1 MADRTDK
8 AIPENTYKLRAREPG
23 AFRARWSPRGALSRA
38 PVFARRDRSLLD
50 WFGRA
55 PRTGL
60 ALLALF
66 GLLMPAAMGAPTPRP
81 TAAPTPAPATA
92 PAAAT
97 SPAAAKSPAAAP
109 IVVDVSVTGNTH
121 VPTERILSVVQT
133 KVGEPF
139 DPAVVTNDLRAIND
153 LGYFAD
159 QAPPVIKQR
168 PDGVAV
174 TFRVVENPVVTSIRF
189 QGNKTVSADT
199 LSALMDTAPGQVFNL
214 KTYQEDVLKINSY
227 YDKIGYGGQVPS
239 HVVDVNIDTNGV
251 LTLTIQ
257 EGLTVRHIV
266 IVQPPDADPVLPAR
280 LITQALVT
288 KEGSTYS
295 EAQRDKD
302 VDKLKDLYKK
312 YDLTIGDFE
321 AGIDPATVDTKA
333 GTADVRY
340 AISVA
345 RVGAVEVTG
354 NTTTHDDV
362 IRRELRL
369 KPGALVTDSGVR
381 NDYNRLNNLGFFEK
395 VDVTSNPGPDPKKPA
410 YVTLKWTVKEQRT
423 GTAQIGAGYSGGLTG
438 TGLTGNIS
446 YSQNNINGTGNG
458 ASVRLEKGAQIGD
471 AQLSFSVPY
480 LGNTEKS
487 NRYSLSATVFT
498 QAQTNFYPVYLATP
512 APAPGITATPI
523 PAGQPIPVSIV
534 PANPTS
540 FVQESGVAATYKTAS
555 TGFSTVVGRRFS
567 DFLRG
572 SVAANIQSVQA
583 TASVPAPFFFPTA
596 QNLNPL
602 ALATANPIGGTSS
615 ASSAIGITAPSLA
628 QINSTQP
635 YALHSVTFGLGY
647 DTRDD
652 IQNPR
657 YGWNTSISDEVS
669 STGIGSAFNYS
680 QITFDVSRFFPVLK
694 KATFGA
700 HVKYGVTAGAIP
712 VNKLYTFSDQELRG
726 YTNPFYG
733 TNEALVQMELRYPLT
748 ADRKVSIVLFGDDG
762 AMRIVG
768 GRQLNSDNTT
778 TDLNAFTWHADAG
791 VGVRFDIPQLGLRTL
806 RLDYAKGAL
815 GSHIS
820 FGIGQAF

>member
-1 MADRTDK
+1 
-8 AIPENTYKLRAREPG
+8 
-23 AFRARWSPRGALSRA
+23 
-38 PVFARRDRSLLD
+38 
-50 WFGRA
+50 
-55 PRTGL
+55 
-60 ALLALF
+60 
-66 GLLMPAAMGAPTPRP
+66 MPAAVGAPTPSP
-81 TAAPTPAPATA
+81 AAAPTPAPA
-92 PAAAT
+92 AA
-97 SPAAAKSPAAAP
+97 SSPAAAP
-109 IVVDVSVTGNTH
+109 NVVDVSVTGNTH

-153 LGYFAD
+153 LGFFAD
-159 QAPPVIKQR
+159 QAPPVIRQR
-168 PDGVAV
+168 PDGVSV

-199 LSALMDTAPGQVFNL
+199 LTALMDTASGQVFNL

-239 HVVDVNIDTNGV
+239 HVTDVNIDTSGV

-257 EGLTVRHIV
+257 EGLTVRRIIIV
-266 IVQPPDADPVLPAR
+266 PPPDADPVLPPR
-280 LITQALVT
+280 VIMQALVT
-288 KEGSTYS
+288 KEGSSYS
-295 EAQRDKD
+295 ESQRDKD
-302 VDKLKDLYKK
+302 VDKLKELYKK

-345 RVGAVEVTG
+345 RVGAIEITG

-395 VDVTSNPGPDPKKPA
+395 VDVTSNPGPDPKKPS

-458 ASVRLEKGAQIGD
+458 ASLRLEKGSQIDAQI
-471 AQLSFSVPY
+471 SFSVPY
-480 LGNTEKS
+480 LGSTEKS
-487 NRYSLSATVFT
+487 NKYSLSATVFT
-498 QAQTNFYPVYLATP
+498 QAQTNYYPVYDATP

-523 PAGQPIPVSIV
+523 PAGQPIPVAIV
-534 PANPTS
+534 PGNPTS
-540 FVQESGVAATYKTAS
+540 FVQESGVAATYRTAS
-555 TGFSTVVGRRFS
+555 TGFSAVLGRRFS
-567 DFLRG
+567 DYLRG
-572 SVAANIQSVQA
+572 SIGANVQSVQA
-583 TASVPAPFFFPTA
+583 TASVPAPFFFPAA

-602 ALATANPIGGTSS
+602 SLATASPVGGTSS
-615 ASSAIGITAPSLA
+615 ASSAIGISAPSLA

-635 YALHSVTFGLGY
+635 YALHSFVFGVGY

-657 YGWNTSISDEVS
+657 HGWNTSLSDEVS

-680 QITFDVSRFFPVLK
+680 QITFDVSRFFPVIK

-700 HVKYGVTAGAIP
+700 HFKYGVTAGAIP

-733 TNEALVQMELRYPLT
+733 TNEALVQLELRYPLT
-748 ADRKVSIVLFGDDG
+748 ADRKVSLVLFGDDG

-768 GRQLNSDNTT
+768 GQQLNTDNTT
-778 TDLNAFTWHADAG
+778 TDLNAFTWHSDLG
-791 VGVRFDIPQLGLRTL
+791 IGVRFDIPQLGLRTL
-806 RLDYAKGAL
+806 RLDYAKGSL

>member
-1 MADRTDK
+1 
-8 AIPENTYKLRAREPG
+8 
-23 AFRARWSPRGALSRA
+23 
-38 PVFARRDRSLLD
+38 
-50 WFGRA
+50 
-55 PRTGL
+55 
-60 ALLALF
+60 
-66 GLLMPAAMGAPTPRP
+66 
-81 TAAPTPAPATA
+81 
-92 PAAAT
+92 
-97 SPAAAKSPAAAP
+97 
-109 IVVDVSVTGNTH
+109 
-121 VPTERILSVVQT
+121 
-133 KVGEPF
+133 
-139 DPAVVTNDLRAIND
+139 LRAIND
-153 LGYFAD
+153 LGFFAD

-168 PDGVAV
+168 PDGVSV

-199 LSALMDTAPGQVFNL
+199 LQALMDTAAGNVFNL

-239 HVVDVNIDTNGV
+239 HVVDVNIDTSGV
-251 LTLTIQ
+251 LTLTIE
-257 EGLTVRHIV
+257 EGLTVRHII
-266 IVQPPDADPVLPAR
+266 IVPPPDADPVLPAR
-280 LITQALVT
+280 VITQALIT

-302 VDKLKDLYKK
+302 VDKLKDLYKQ

-321 AGIDPATVDTKA
+321 AGIDPASVDTKA

-345 RVGAVEVTG
+345 RVGAIEITG

-446 YSQNNINGTGNG
+446 YSQNNVNGTGNG
-458 ASVRLEKGAQIGD
+458 ASIRLERGAQIGD
-471 AQLSFSVPY
+471 AQLSFSIPY

-487 NRYSLSATVFT
+487 NKYSLSATVFT
-498 QAQTNFYPVYLATP
+498 QAQTNYYPVYDATP

-534 PANPTS
+534 PANPTN
-540 FVQESGVAATYKTAS
+540 FVQENGIASTYKTAS
-555 TGFSTVVGRRFS
+555 SGFSTVLGRRFS
-567 DFLRG
+567 DYLRG
-572 SVAANIQSVQA
+572 SIGLNIQQVSA
-583 TASVPAPFFFPTA
+583 SASVPAPFFFPSP
-596 QNLNPL
+596 QNLNSL
-602 ALATANPIGGTSS
+602 TAQTITTTSS

-635 YALHSVTFGLGY
+635 YALHSFVFGLAL

-657 YGWNTSISDEVS
+657 YGWNTSISDELS
-669 STGIGSAFNYS
+669 STAIGSAFNYS
-680 QITFDVSRFFPVLK
+680 QVTLDVARFFPVVK
-694 KATFGA
+694 KATLAG
-700 HVKYGVTAGAIP
+700 HVRYGTTSGAIP

-733 TNEALVQMELRYPLT
+733 TDEALVQIELRYPIT
-748 ADRKVSIVLFGDDG
+748 ADRKISVVLFGDDG
-762 AMRIVG
+762 AMRIPG
-768 GRQLNSDNTT
+768 GQQLNSDNTT
-778 TDLNAFTWHADAG
+778 TDLSQFTWHADAG
-791 VGVRFDIPQLGLRTL
+791 IGVRFDIPQLGLRTL
-806 RLDYAKGAL
+806 RLDFAKGSL
-815 GSHIS
+815 GTHIS